1 MSALVIGT
9 FAPDFEYFISL
20 GPHGRFGHTIRGA
33 LILTLPVALAT
44 LWIFHRFVKRPV
56 VRLLPHGLQSRLAK
70 HVGEF
75 HFGGARRFLL
85 IVASTLLGMATHLL
99 WDSFTH
105 VNTWL
110 WRRWEFLR
118 EPISVPVLGAIPHY
132 KLFQYAST
140 VAGMA
145 VLLVWFLYW
154 YRDAE
159 PARESR
165 APLMPRLRR
174 IAVIS
179 CVTLVA
185 LGGAALRAYSQVGIP
200 ETFGRMKHF
209 GVDFLITSIVLAWW
223 QLVIYGVIAS
233 GDAAFSNG

>member
-20 GPHGRFGHTIRGA
+20 GPHGRFGHSIRGA
-33 LILTLPVALAT
+33 ILLTLPVALFT

-70 HVGEF
+70 HLGEF
-75 HFGGARRFLL
+75 RFGGVRRFLL
-85 IVASTLLGMATHLL
+85 IVVSTLLGIATHLL

-110 WRRWEFLR
+110 WRHWEFLR
-118 EPISVPVLGAIPHY
+118 EPVRIPMLGTVPHY
-132 KLFQYAST
+132 KLLQWAST
-140 VAGMA
+140 VVGLG
-145 VLLVWFLYW
+145 VLMVWFAYW

-159 PARESR
+159 RARER
-165 APLMPRLRR
+165 VPLMPLLRR

-185 LGGAALRAYSQVGIP
+185 LGGAALHAYFIVGVP

-209 GVDFLITSIVLAWW
+209 GVDFVITSIVLAWW
-223 QLVIYGVIAS
+223 QLVIYGVLAS
-233 GDAAFSNG
+233 KEAVYSS

>member
-9 FAPDFEYFISL
+9 FAPDFEYFIRL
-20 GPHGRFGHTIRGA
+20 GPRGRFGHTIPGA
-33 LILTLPVALAT
+33 LVLTLPVALAT
-44 LWIFHRFVKRPV
+44 LWIFHRFVKTPV

-70 HVGEF
+70 YLEEF
-75 HFGGARRFLL
+75 QFRGARRFLL
-85 IVASTLLGMATHLL
+85 IVASTLLGIATHLF

-118 EPISVPVLGAIPHY
+118 EPISAPVLGTIPHY
-132 KLFQYAST
+132 KLLQWAST

-145 VLLVWFLYW
+145 VLLVWFVYW

-165 APLMPRLRR
+165 APLMPVLRR

-179 CVTLVA
+179 CVTLIA
-185 LGGAALRAYSQVGIP
+185 LGGAALHAYFIVGVP

-209 GVDFLITSIVLAWW
+209 GVDFVITSIVLAWW
-223 QLVIYGVIAS
+223 QLVIYGVISSKEEAYP
-233 GDAAFSNG
+233 NG